1 MPKVHTRFFCD
12 SCGTESVKWMGRC
25 PGCGAYDSM
34 VEAPEDHGDS
44 PDAGPAVSAAALRPL
59 KEIQSTEHRRI
70 PTGWGEVDRVLGGGI
85 VPGSL
90 TLLGGEPG
98 IGKST
103 LLLSA
108 CMRIAAA
115 GQRCV
120 YVAAE
125 ESASQIR
132 MRADRI
138 SQNGLPSD
146 FYVCETSDLPSALK
160 ASEGAAVVVLDSV
173 QTVRVPT
180 LRSISGSVLQIRES
194 VFRIQEAAKHPPDPP
209 LRKGGNEG
217 VSGPAFLLVGH
228 ITKGGE
234 LAGPKILEHMVD
246 TVLSFEGDRRMGL
259 RFLRAQKNR
268 FGSTDE
274 IGVFDMGGS
283 GLEEVSDPSALFRSS
298 GEVAQP
304 GVSVSALV
312 EGSRA
317 FLVEIQALTQ
327 EVNLA
332 MPRRVA
338 TGVDARRL
346 LMILAVLEKRVGLRL
361 GTSDVFLTAVGGFS
375 AREPAADLAVA
386 MAIASAAKHRAV
398 PPTTAFAGEVTLT
411 GELRQPPAVD
421 RRIGEASR
429 LGFREIV
436 LPVSARSKERAK
448 PAAARSIDIIY
459 SKSIMECV
467 ERYVH

>member
-1 MPKVHTRFFCD
+1 
-12 SCGTESVKWMGRC
+12 
-25 PGCGAYDSM
+25 M
-34 VEAPEDHGDS
+34 VEAPEEPSDPSGS
-44 PDAGPAVSAAALRPL
+44 RVAAAAAPIRAIGDIP
-59 KEIQSTEHRRI
+59 STEQRRI
-70 PTGWGEVDRVLGGGI
+70 PSGLGEVDRVLGGGI

-103 LLLSA
+103 LLMMTS
-108 CMRIAAA
+108 MRIAAT

-125 ESASQIR
+125 ESASQVR

-138 SQNGLPSD
+138 SQNGLPAG
-146 FYVCETSDLPSALK
+146 FYVCETGDLPAALK
-160 ASEGAAVVVLDSV
+160 AAEGSSVVILDSI

-194 VFRIQEAAKHPPDPP
+194 VFRIQEAAKPGSDAI
-209 LRKGGNEG
+209 
-217 VSGPAFLLVGH
+217 GPAFILVGH

-234 LAGPKILEHMVD
+234 IAGPKILEHMVD
-246 TVLSFEGDRRMGL
+246 TVLTFEGDRRMGL

-274 IGVFDMGGS
+274 IGVFDMGGA
-283 GLEEVSDPSALFRSS
+283 GLEEITDPSALFRSA
-298 GEVAQP
+298 GESAHP
-304 GVSVSALV
+304 GVAVSCLV

-327 EVNLA
+327 EVSLA

-346 LMILAVLEKRVGLRL
+346 LMILAVLEKRVGIRL
-361 GTSDVFLTAVGGFS
+361 GTSDVFLTAVGGFV
-375 AREPAADLAVA
+375 AREPASDLSVA
-386 MAIASAAKHRAV
+386 MAVASAARQKSL
-398 PPTTAFAGEVTLT
+398 PSGIAFVGEVTLT
-411 GELRQPPAVD
+411 GELRTPVAAD
-421 RRIGEASR
+421 RRVSEAAR
-429 LGFREIV
+429 LGFQQIV
-436 LPVSARSKERAK
+436 LP
-448 PAAARSIDIIY
+448 AAASRKAKSAERSIDIFY
-459 SKSIMECV
+459 AKSIMECV
-467 ERYVH
+467 EKYLR

>member
-1 MPKVHTRFFCD
+1 MWGRLSSRMTKVRTRFFCD
-12 SCGTESVKWMGRC
+12 ACGYETVKWMGRC
-25 PGCGAYDSM
+25 PGCEAYDSM
-34 VEAPEDHGDS
+34 VEAVQEPAASEDA
-44 PDAGPAVSAAALRPL
+44 AGHQAAAPL
-59 KEIQSTEHRRI
+59 KSLGEIASTERERI

-108 CMRIAAA
+108 GLRLASA
-115 GQRCV
+115 GRRCV
-120 YVAAE
+120 YIAAE
-125 ESASQIR
+125 ESAPQVR

-138 SQNGLPSD
+138 SENNPPPE
-146 FYVCETSDLPSALK
+146 FFVCETSDLPAALK
-160 ASEGAAVVVLDSV
+160 ATAGAAVVVLDSI

-194 VFRIQEAAKHPPDPP
+194 VFRIQEAAKPGD
-209 LRKGGNEG
+209 GAN
-217 VSGPAFLLVGH
+217 GPAFLLVGH

-234 LAGPKILEHMVD
+234 IAGPKILEHMVD
-246 TVLSFEGDRRMGL
+246 CVLAFEGDRRMGL

-274 IGVFDMGGS
+274 IGVFEMGGK
-283 GLEEVSDPSALFRSS
+283 GLEEITDPGALFRSA
-298 GEVAQP
+298 GPDAHP
-304 GVSVSALV
+304 GVAVSSLV

-327 EVNLA
+327 EVSLA

-338 TGVDARRL
+338 TGVDPRRL
-346 LMILAVLEKRVGLRL
+346 LSILAVLDKRAGVRL
-361 GTSDVFLTAVGGFS
+361 GTSDVFLTAVGGFL

-386 MAIASAAKHRAV
+386 MAIASAARNRPLPA
-398 PPTTAFAGEVTLT
+398 TTAFVGEVTLT
-411 GELRQPPAVD
+411 GELRLPPSLD
-421 RRIGEASR
+421 RRVGEAAR
-429 LGFREIV
+429 LGFGEIV
-436 LPVSARSKERAK
+436 LPDSARGRAGRL
-448 PAAARSIDIIY
+448 AAGGVDIIY
-459 SKSIMECV
+459 SRSIVQCV
-467 ERYVH
+467 EKYVR

>member
-1 MPKVHTRFFCD
+1 
-12 SCGTESVKWMGRC
+12 
-25 PGCGAYDSM
+25 M
-34 VEAPEDHGDS
+34 VEAPEDREDS
-44 PDAGPAVSAAALRPL
+44 PDSKSGGATAAAILPL
-59 KEIQSTEHRRI
+59 KEIQSTEHSRI
-70 PTGWGEVDRVLGGGI
+70 PTGWGEVDRGLGGGI

-108 CMRIAAA
+108 CMRIASA
-115 GQRCV
+115 GHRCV

-160 ASEGAAVVVLDSV
+160 ASEGAAVVVLDSI

-180 LRSISGSVLQIRES
+180 LRSMSGSVLQIRES
-194 VFRIQEAAKHPPDPP
+194 VFRIQEAAKHAPD
-209 LRKGGNEG
+209 R
-217 VSGPAFLLVGH
+217 SGPAFLLVGH

-234 LAGPKILEHMVD
+234 IAGPKILEHMVD

-268 FGSTDE
+268 FGSTEE
-274 IGVFDMGGS
+274 IGVFDMGGN
-283 GLEEVSDPSALFRSS
+283 GLEEVSDPGALFRSS

-304 GVSVSALV
+304 GVAVSALV

-317 FLVEIQALTQ
+317 FLVEIQSLTQ

-361 GTSDVFLTAVGGFS
+361 GTSDVFLTAVGGFA

-386 MAIASAAKHRAV
+386 MAIASAVRHRALS
-398 PPTTAFAGEVTLT
+398 PTTAFVGEVTLT
-411 GELRQPPAVD
+411 GELRQPPAMD

-436 LPVSARSKERAK
+436 LPVSTRSAGRGKMGG
-448 PAAARSIDIIY
+448 SIDIIY

>member
-1 MPKVHTRFFCD
+1 MKTHTRFFCD
-12 SCGTESVKWMGRC
+12 SCGFESVKWMGRC
-25 PGCGAYDSM
+25 PGCAAYDSM
-34 VEAPEDHGDS
+34 VEAPSRPEDADGET
-44 PDAGPAVSAAALRPL
+44 PETTAAPLRPL
-59 KEIQSTEHRRI
+59 GEIPSTEHSRI

-103 LLLSA
+103 LLLRTCLHLAS
-108 CMRIAAA
+108 M
-115 GQRCV
+115 GHRCV

-138 SQNGLPSD
+138 ARNGASAPPD
-146 FYVCETSDLPSALK
+146 FFVCETGDLPAALK
-160 ASEGAAVVVLDSV
+160 ASEGAAVVILDSI

-194 VFRIQEAAKHPPDPP
+194 VFRIQEAAKRASPNH
-209 LRKGGNEG
+209 
-217 VSGPAFLLVGH
+217 GPAFLLVGH

-234 LAGPKILEHMVD
+234 IAGPKILEHMVD

-268 FGSTDE
+268 FGSTEE
-274 IGVFDMGGS
+274 IGVFDMSSS
-283 GLEEVSDPSALFRSS
+283 GLEEIADPGALFRSS
-298 GEVAQP
+298 GGMEHP
-304 GVSVSALV
+304 GVAISSLV

-346 LMILAVLEKRVGLRL
+346 LSILAVLEKRVGLRL
-361 GTSDVFLTAVGGFS
+361 GTSDVFLTAVGGFV
-375 AREPAADLAVA
+375 AREPASDLAVA
-386 MAIASAAKHRAV
+386 MAIASAVRHRAIS
-398 PPTTAFAGEVTLT
+398 PTTAFIGEVTLT
-411 GELRQPPAVD
+411 GELRFPPSVD
-421 RRIGEASR
+421 RRVSEASR
-429 LGFREIV
+429 LGFREMVVPASGHLRGRV
-436 LPVSARSKERAK
+436 LKGVDT
-448 PAAARSIDIIY
+448 SIDIIY
-459 SKSIMECV
+459 TKSIMECV
-467 ERYVH
+467 EKYVR